1 MQVSISWLNEF
12 VDLTDKTPEEI
23 AHELTMSGLEV
34 EEIEE
39 IKPKF
44 TNIVT
49 ARIEKIDQHPN
60 ADKLHLVTINNG
72 TGLKTVVCGAQ
83 NIKEGQIIPYAS
95 VGSNVL
101 NRKTGEQFTLT
112 PAVIRGVESQ
122 GMLCSADE
130 LGVDDRNYQDE
141 DGILIL
147 NRIFPHVNIGE
158 NVEKVLGF
166 NNDTVLHV
174 APTANRGDEMSVIGI
189 ARELCALFDKQLK
202 QNYVKVNENVPH
214 QGFEVEIIDK
224 EPCKYYSIAV
234 LKDIK
239 IKPSP
244 EWMQQRLIT
253 SGIRAI
259 NNVVDITNYV
269 LLEYGTPLH
278 AFDYDKING
287 YLSVRYAAPG
297 EKLITLDEVERELT
311 PESVV
316 IATKDKAV
324 CLGGVFGG
332 ANSEIDNNSK
342 NLALEA
348 AYFTP
353 ASNRR
358 SARSVGYHSE
368 ACARFERGVDTTAVK
383 SGLQRAIDLLIEYAD
398 AQLECVVS
406 DGCADYEPINITLR
420 FSEIK
425 RILGCEIESDKCLNI
440 LERLGFKLLGKNEAA
455 AKFEVPSFRAGDVT
469 REIDLIEEIARINGY
484 DKITPTL
491 PAKSVAPIISLE
503 ERIIKKVRT
512 IMSASGFDEVV
523 TTSLIGEPLL
533 NQFGIKFDREN
544 AIFVEKPQ
552 SEDYTMLRQ
561 TLAANMLNCLKYNW
575 DNGQKVLW
583 FYELGKTYIK
593 TDIADSKNAGVEE
606 KQVLSGVMCG
616 NKENRKW
623 SSNTSKIN
631 ANIDFYTI
639 KGIVDKILSELKLDK
654 RIKYQMLAES
664 ALAESHSTLH
674 PYRTAVLT
682 LLGKQPQIIGYYGE
696 LHPELAGKLKIN
708 QPAYIF
714 KLDLD
719 ALTASVNE
727 TVVRYKQLPQF
738 PEVQRDLAVII
749 PETYPWAELEKL
761 VKKGIANNLF
771 NGCEVFDVYQG
782 EHVNE
787 GFKSVAFRV
796 KLQDASATLTDD
808 IIDQQMAN
816 LRSVIKKNISE
827 ASFRE

>member
-1 MQVSISWLNEF
+1 MQVAISWLDEF

-39 IKPKF
+39 VKPKF

-72 TGLKTVVCGAQ
+72 SGLKTVVCGAQ
-83 NIKEGQIIPYAS
+83 NIAEGQIIPYAS

-130 LGVDDRNYQDE
+130 LGVDDRNYQEE

-147 NRIFPHVNIGE
+147 NKIFPDVKIGQD
-158 NVEKVLGF
+158 VEKVLGF
-166 NNDTVLHV
+166 NNDVILHV

-244 EWMQQRLIT
+244 DWMQQRLLT

-278 AFDYDKING
+278 AFDYDKLNG
-287 YLSVRYAAPG
+287 YLSVRYAKAG
-297 EKLITLDEVERELT
+297 EKLVTLDEIERDLT
-311 PESVV
+311 PDSVV
-316 IATKDKAV
+316 IATKEEAV

-332 ANSEIDNNSK
+332 ANSEIDSNSK

-353 ASNRR
+353 ATNRK
-358 SARSVGYHSE
+358 SARSVGYRSE
-368 ACARFERGVDTTAVK
+368 ACARFERGVDPTAIK
-383 SGLQRAIDLLIEYAD
+383 SGLQRAIDLLTEYAD
-398 AQLECVVS
+398 AKLECIVS
-406 DGCADYEPINITLR
+406 DGNADYDPINITLR

-425 RILGCEIESDKCLNI
+425 RILGCEIEHEKCINI
-440 LERLGFKLLGKNEAA
+440 LERLGFKLLGKNDAA
-455 AKFEVPSFRAGDVT
+455 AKFEVPSFRAEDIT
-469 REIDLIEEIARINGY
+469 REIDLIEEISRINGY

-491 PAKSVAPIISLE
+491 PAKSATPVISTE
-503 ERIIKKVRT
+503 EKIIKKVRT
-512 IMSASGFDEVV
+512 IMSASGFDEIV

-544 AIFVEKPQ
+544 AVYVENPQ

-575 DNGQKVLW
+575 DNGQKTLW

-593 TDIADSKNAGVEE
+593 TGAADNKNAGVEE
-606 KQVLSGVMCG
+606 KQVLSGIMCG

-623 SSNTSKIN
+623 NSNTSKIN
-631 ANIDFYTI
+631 LNIDFYSI
-639 KGIVDKILSELKLDK
+639 KGIVDKVLSELNLDK
-654 RIKYQMLAES
+654 RVKCQMLAES
-664 ALAESHSTLH
+664 PLVNTHSTLH
-674 PYRTAVLT
+674 PYKTAVLT

-696 LHPELAGKLKIN
+696 VHPELINKLKIN
-708 QPAYIF
+708 QPAFIF

-719 ALTASVNE
+719 ALVAAVNE
-727 TVVRYKQLPQF
+727 TVVRYKKLSQF

-749 PETYPWAELEKL
+749 PDTYPWTELEKL
-761 VKKGIANNLF
+761 VKKGVANNLF
-771 NGCEVFDVYQG
+771 NGCEIFDIYQG

-796 KLQDASATLTDD
+796 KMQDAAATLTDEV
-808 IIDQQMAN
+808 IEQQMAN
-816 LRSVIKKNISE
+816 IRSVIKKNISE

>member
-1 MQVSISWLNEF
+1 MQVAISWLNEF

-72 TGLKTVVCGAQ
+72 SGLKTVVCGAQ
-83 NIKEGQIIPYAS
+83 NIAEGQIIPYAS
-95 VGSNVL
+95 VGSKVL
-101 NRKTGEQFTLT
+101 NRKTGEEFTLT

-130 LGVDDRNYQDE
+130 LGVDDRNYQEE

-147 NRIFPHVNIGE
+147 NRIFPDVKIGE
-158 NVEKVLGF
+158 DVEKVLGF
-166 NNDTVLHV
+166 NNDVVLHV

-189 ARELCALFDKQLK
+189 ARELCALFDKPLK
-202 QNYVKVNENVPH
+202 QNYVKPDETIPNK
-214 QGFEVEIIDK
+214 GFEVEIIDE

-244 EWMQQRLIT
+244 DWMQQRLLT

-278 AFDYDKING
+278 AFDYDKLDG
-287 YLSVRYAAPG
+287 YLSVRYAHPG
-297 EKLITLDEVERELT
+297 EKLVTLDEIERELT
-311 PESVV
+311 SESVV
-316 IATKDKAV
+316 IATKKEAV

-332 ANSEIDNNSK
+332 ANSEIDENSK

-353 ASNRR
+353 ATNRK
-358 SARSVGYHSE
+358 SARSVGYRSE
-368 ACARFERGVDTTAVK
+368 ACARFERGVDRLAVK
-383 SGLQRAIDLLIEYAD
+383 SGLQRAINLLVEYAD
-398 AQLECVVS
+398 AKVECVTS
-406 DGCADYEPINITLR
+406 TGSADYEPINITLR

-425 RILGCEIESDKCLNI
+425 RLLGCDIEQEKCISI
-440 LERLGFKLLGKNEAA
+440 LEKLGFRLLGKNDAA
-455 AKFEVPSFRAGDVT
+455 ARIEVPSFRADDVT
-469 REIDLIEEIARINGY
+469 REVDLIEEIARINGY

-491 PAKSVAPIISLE
+491 PAKSATPVISTE
-503 ERIIKKVRT
+503 EKIIKKVRT
-512 IMSASGFDEVV
+512 IMSASGFDEAV

-533 NQFGIKFDREN
+533 NQFGIKFDSEN
-544 AIFVEKPQ
+544 AIYVENPQ

-575 DNGQKVLW
+575 DNGQKTLW
-583 FYELGKTYIK
+583 FYELGKTYLK
-593 TDIADSKNAGVEE
+593 TAPADAKNAGVEE
-606 KQVLSGVMCG
+606 RQILSGVMCG

-623 SSNTSKIN
+623 SSNTPKVN
-631 ANIDFYTI
+631 QNIDFYSI
-639 KGIVDKILSELKLDK
+639 KGVVDKVLAELSLDK
-654 RIKYQMLAES
+654 RVKYQLQAES
-664 ALAESHSTLH
+664 PLAESHSTMH
-674 PYRTAVLT
+674 PYKTAVLT

-696 LHPELAGKLKIN
+696 IHPELLNKLKIN

-719 ALTASVNE
+719 AMIAAVNE
-727 TVVRYKQLPQF
+727 TVARYKKLPQF

-749 PETYPWAELEKL
+749 PDSYPWAELEKL
-761 VKKGIANNLF
+761 VKKGVANNLF
-771 NGCEVFDVYQG
+771 NGCEIFDVYQG
-782 EHVNE
+782 EHVDA

-796 KLQDASATLTDD
+796 KMQDTAQTLTDD
-808 IIDQQMAN
+808 VIEQQMAN
-816 LRSVIKKNISE
+816 IRSVIKKNISE

>member
-1 MQVSISWLNEF
+1 MQVAISWLNEF

-39 IKPKF
+39 VKPKF

-49 ARIEKIDQHPN
+49 AKIEKIDQHPN

-72 TGLKTVVCGAQ
+72 SGLKTVVCGAQ
-83 NIKEGQIIPYAS
+83 NIAEGQIIPYAS

-130 LGVDDRNYQDE
+130 LGVDDRNYQEE

-147 NRIFPHVNIGE
+147 NRIFPDVKIGE
-158 NVEKVLGF
+158 DVEKVLGF
-166 NNDTVLHV
+166 SNDVILHV

-202 QNYVKVNENVPH
+202 QNYVKVDENIPNK
-214 QGFEVEIIDK
+214 GFEVEIKDP
-224 EPCKYYSIAV
+224 ETCKYYSIAV

-244 EWMQQRLIT
+244 DWMQQRLLT

-259 NNVVDITNYV
+259 NNVVDITNYI

-278 AFDYDKING
+278 AFDYDKLNG
-287 YLSVRYAAPG
+287 YLSVRYAHPG
-297 EKLITLDEVERELT
+297 EKLVTLDEVERELT
-311 PESVV
+311 SESVV
-316 IATKDKAV
+316 IATKEEAV

-332 ANSEIDNNSK
+332 ANSEIDENSK
-342 NLALEA
+342 SLALEA

-353 ASNRR
+353 ATNRK
-358 SARSVGYHSE
+358 SARSVGYRSE
-368 ACARFERGVDTTAVK
+368 ACARFERGVDCQAVR
-383 SGLQRAIDLLIEYAD
+383 SGMQHAINLLIEYAD
-398 AQLECVVS
+398 AKLECVTSTGSAVY
-406 DGCADYEPINITLR
+406 DPINITLR

-425 RILGCEIESDKCLNI
+425 RLLGCEIEPDKCINI

-455 AKFEVPSFRAGDVT
+455 AKFEVPSFRADDVT
-469 REIDLIEEIARINGY
+469 REVDLIEEIARINGY

-491 PAKSVAPIISLE
+491 PEKSATPVITLE
-503 ERIIKKVRT
+503 EKVIKRVRE

-533 NQFGIKFDREN
+533 NQFGINYDKEN
-544 AIFVEKPQ
+544 AIYVENPQ
-552 SEDYTMLRQ
+552 SEEYTMLRQ

-575 DNGQKVLW
+575 DNGQKTLW
-583 FYELGKTYIK
+583 FYEFGKTYLK
-593 TDIADSKNAGVEE
+593 TAPADIKNAGVKET
-606 KQVLSGVMCG
+606 QVLEGLMCG
-616 NKENRKW
+616 NKEHRKW

-631 ANIDFYTI
+631 PNIDFYSI
-639 KGIVDKILSELKLDK
+639 KGCVDKVLSEFNLDK
-654 RIKYQMLAES
+654 RVKYQLLADS
-664 ALAESHSTLH
+664 PLAESHSTMH
-674 PYRTAVLT
+674 PYKTAVLT

-696 LHPELAGKLKIN
+696 VHPELLNKLKIN

-719 ALTASVNE
+719 AIIAAVNE
-727 TVVRYKQLPQF
+727 TVVRYKKLQQF

-749 PETYPWAELEKL
+749 PDTYPWAELEKL
-761 VKKGIANNLF
+761 VKKGVANNLF
-771 NGCEVFDVYQG
+771 NGCEIFDIYQG
-782 EHVNE
+782 EHVQE

-796 KLQDASATLTDD
+796 KMQDAAATLTDD
-808 IIDQQMAN
+808 VIEQQMAN
-816 LRSVIKKNISE
+816 IRSVIKKNISE

>member
-1 MQVSISWLNEF
+1 MQVAISWLNEF

-34 EEIEE
+34 EEVEE

-44 TNIVT
+44 TNIAT

-72 TGLKTVVCGAQ
+72 SGLKTVVCGAQ
-83 NIKEGQIIPYAS
+83 NIAEGQIIPYAS
-95 VGSNVL
+95 VGSKVL
-101 NRKTGEQFTLT
+101 NRKTGEEFTLT

-130 LGVDDRNYQDE
+130 LGVDDRNYQEE

-147 NRIFPHVNIGE
+147 NRIFPDVKIGMD
-158 NVEKVLGF
+158 VEKVLGF
-166 NNDTVLHV
+166 NNDVVLHV

-202 QNYVKVNENVPH
+202 QNYVKADETIPNK
-214 QGFEVEIIDK
+214 GFEVEIKDD
-224 EPCKYYSIAV
+224 ETCKYYSIAV
-234 LKDIK
+234 LKGIN

-244 EWMQQRLIT
+244 DWMQQRLLN

-278 AFDYDKING
+278 AFDYDKLNG
-287 YLSVRYAAPG
+287 YLSVRYANPG
-297 EKLITLDEVERELT
+297 EKLVTLDEVERELT
-311 PESVV
+311 SESVV
-316 IATKDKAV
+316 IATKEEPV

-332 ANSEIDNNSK
+332 ANSEIDENSK

-353 ASNRR
+353 ATNRK
-358 SARSVGYHSE
+358 SARSVGYRSE
-368 ACARFERGVDTTAVK
+368 ACARFERGVDRMAVK
-383 SGLQRAIDLLIEYAD
+383 SGLQRAINLLVEYAD
-398 AQLECVVS
+398 AKVECVTS
-406 DGCADYEPINITLR
+406 TGCPDYEPINITLR

-425 RILGCEIESDKCLNI
+425 RLLGCDIEQDKCINI

-455 AKFEVPSFRAGDVT
+455 AKFEVPSFRADDVT
-469 REIDLIEEIARINGY
+469 REVDLIEEIARINGY

-491 PAKSVAPIISLE
+491 PAKSATPVISTE

-533 NQFGIKFDREN
+533 NQFSIKFDREN
-544 AIFVEKPQ
+544 AIYVENPQ

-575 DNGQKVLW
+575 DNGQKTLW
-583 FYELGKTYIK
+583 FYELGKTYLK
-593 TDIADSKNAGVEE
+593 TAPADTKNAGVEE
-606 KQVLSGVMCG
+606 RQVLSGVMCG

-623 SSNTSKIN
+623 NSNTSKIN
-631 ANIDFYTI
+631 QDIDFYSI
-639 KGIVDKILSELKLDK
+639 KGIVDKVLAELNLDK
-654 RIKYQMLAES
+654 RVKYQLLAES
-664 ALAESHSTLH
+664 AIAATHSTLH
-674 PYRTAVLT
+674 PYKTAVLT
-682 LLGKQPQIIGYYGE
+682 LLGKQPQVIGYYGE
-696 LHPELAGKLKIN
+696 IHPELLNKLKIN

-719 ALTASVNE
+719 ALVAAVNE
-727 TVVRYKQLPQF
+727 TVVRYKKLPQF

-749 PETYPWAELEKL
+749 PDGYPWAELEKL
-761 VKKGIANNLF
+761 VKKGVANNLF
-771 NGCEVFDVYQG
+771 NGCEIFDVYQG
-782 EHVNE
+782 EHVSE
-787 GFKSVAFRV
+787 GFKSIAFRV
-796 KLQDASATLTDD
+796 KMQDAAATLTDEV
-808 IIDQQMAN
+808 IAQQMAN
-816 LRSVIKKNISE
+816 IRSVIKKNISE